1 MLVSAEVSPTEL
13 SPLDFGWQKY
23 QDTWGSAFGTA
34 ESENFVAPGEV
45 LDIYM

>member
-23 QDTWGSAFGTA
+23 QDTGGSAFGTA
-34 ESENFVAPGEV
+34 ENFVALGEV